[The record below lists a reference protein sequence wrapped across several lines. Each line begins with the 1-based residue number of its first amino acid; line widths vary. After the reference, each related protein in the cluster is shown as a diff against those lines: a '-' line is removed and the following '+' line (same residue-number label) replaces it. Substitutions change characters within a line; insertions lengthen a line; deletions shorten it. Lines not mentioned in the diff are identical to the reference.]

1 MPDGTTLLERA
12 GPAVS
17 VPPPLPHAFGR
28 VIAAATI
35 GTALEWFDFFL
46 YGVVAPLVF
55 DTLFF
60 PKLDPVVGIIAVWG
74 TFAAGFLARPLG
86 GIFFGHFGDQ
96 LGRKW
101 PVIQA
106 VAVMGTASALIG
118 CLPGYASI
126 GIAAPLL
133 LLLLRFIQGFALG
146 GESIGAA
153 LLAIEWAPKEKRGFY
168 GAFPQAAGPIG
179 IICASLMV
187 IPLSYFLG
195 SGFTAWAWRL
205 PFMASF
211 VLMLVACG
219 LLLNVSES
227 MVFLRAKAEEKVSK
241 TPVTDVVRGYKK
253 PWAIATAIAAGS
265 SAFSYLVTIF
275 AMAYGV
281 RTLHMTTSVLTT
293 AYLLSN
299 ILALFT
305 MPAFGRLSDKVGR
318 RPLWATG
325 VILAMLYIT
334 LFFFILGTKNPLL
347 VVLAI
352 TLGAGVIHPLMFGP
366 EGSIIPELF
375 STNVRFSGA
384 SLGKQIGTLLG
395 GGVAPMLATAL
406 LAWSHGAFWSVDLYY
421 IVVGA
426 IALTALWYAKETS
439 RSEL

>member
-1 MPDGTTLLERA
+1 MPDGTTLLERP
-12 GPAVS
+12 GPATA
-17 VPPPLPHAFGR
+17 VPAELPHAFGR

-55 DTLFF
+55 DVLFF
-60 PKLDPVVGIIAVWG
+60 PRLNPVVGIIAVWG

-86 GIFFGHFGDQ
+86 GIFFGHFGDRM
-96 LGRKW
+96 GRKW

-106 VAVMGTASALIG
+106 VAIMGTASMLIG

-133 LLLLRFIQGFALG
+133 LLLLRFVQGFALG

-179 IICASLMV
+179 IITASLMV

-205 PFMASF
+205 PFLSSF
-211 VLMLVACG
+211 LLMLIACG
-219 LLLNVSES
+219 LLWSVSDS
-227 MVFLRAKAEEKVSK
+227 MVFLRAKAEEKISK
-241 TPVTDVVRGYKK
+241 TPVTDVVRGYQK

-265 SAFSYLVTIF
+265 STFSYLVTIF
-275 AMAYGV
+275 AMAYGA
-281 RTLHMTTSVLTT
+281 RTLGMATSTLTI
-293 AYLLSN
+293 AYLCGN
-299 ILALFT
+299 VLALFT
-305 MPAFGRLSDKVGR
+305 MPAFGRLSDRVGR
-318 RPLWATG
+318 RPLWGTG
-325 VILAMLYIT
+325 MVLAMAYIT
-334 LFFFILGTKNPLL
+334 LFFFILGTRNPLL
-347 VVLAI
+347 VILGI

-375 STNVRFSGA
+375 PTKVRFSGA

-406 LAWSHGAFWSVDLYY
+406 LAWSNKAFWSVDVYF
-421 IVVGA
+421 IAVGV
-426 IALTALWYAKETS
+426 IALTALYFARETS

>member
-1 MPDGTTLLERA
+1 MPDGTTLLERV
-12 GPAVS
+12 GPVVS

-106 VAVMGTASALIG
+106 VAIMGVASALIG

-133 LLLLRFIQGFALG
+133 LLLLRFVQGFALG

-179 IICASLMV
+179 IITASLMV

-195 SGFTAWAWRL
+195 SGFTAWGWRL

-211 VLMLVACG
+211 VLMLVAAG
-219 LLLNVSES
+219 LLLTVSDS
-227 MVFLRAKAEEKVSK
+227 MVFLRAKAEERVSK
-241 TPVTDVVRGYKK
+241 TPVTDVLRGYKK

-265 SAFSYLVTIF
+265 STFSYLVTIF
-275 AMAYGV
+275 AMGYGA
-281 RTLHMTTSVLTT
+281 RTLHMSTGMLTT
-293 AYLLSN
+293 GFLLGN
-299 ILALFT
+299 VVALFA
-305 MPAFGRLSDKVGR
+305 MPAFGRVSDKLGR

-325 VILAMLYIT
+325 VILAMLYVT
-334 LFFFILGTKNPLL
+334 LFFFVLSTKNPLL

-352 TLGAGVIHPLMFGP
+352 MLGAGLIHPLMFGP

-375 STNVRFSGA
+375 NTSVRFSGA

-395 GGVAPMLATAL
+395 GGVATMVATAL
-406 LAWSHGAFWSVDLYY
+406 LAWSHGAFWSVDVYF

-426 IALTALWYAKETS
+426 IALTALYYARETS

>member
-1 MPDGTTLLERA
+1 MPDGTTLLERV

-17 VPPPLPHAFGR
+17 GPPPLPHAFGR

-106 VAVMGTASALIG
+106 VAIMGVASALIG

-133 LLLLRFIQGFALG
+133 LLLLRFVQGFALG
-146 GESIGAA
+146 GEFIGAA

-179 IICASLMV
+179 IITASLMV

-195 SGFTAWAWRL
+195 SGFTAWGWRL

-211 VLMLVACG
+211 VLMLVAAG
-219 LLLNVSES
+219 LLLTVSDS
-227 MVFLRAKAEEKVSK
+227 MVFLRAKAEERVSK
-241 TPVTDVVRGYKK
+241 TPVTDVLRGYKK

-265 SAFSYLVTIF
+265 STFSYLVTIF
-275 AMAYGV
+275 AMGYGA
-281 RTLHMTTSVLTT
+281 RTLHMSTGMLTT
-293 AYLLSN
+293 GFLLGN
-299 ILALFT
+299 VVALFA
-305 MPAFGRLSDKVGR
+305 MPAFGRVSDKLGR

-325 VILAMLYIT
+325 VILAMLYVT
-334 LFFFILGTKNPLL
+334 LFFFVLSTKNSLL

-352 TLGAGVIHPLMFGP
+352 TLGAGLIHPLMFGP

-375 STNVRFSGA
+375 NTSVRFSGA

-406 LAWSHGAFWSVDLYY
+406 LAWSHGAFWSVDVYF

-426 IALTALWYAKETS
+426 IALTALYYARETS

>member
-1 MPDGTTLLERA
+1 MPDGTTLLERV

-106 VAVMGTASALIG
+106 GAIMGVASALIG

-133 LLLLRFIQGFALG
+133 LLLLRFVQGFALG

-179 IICASLMV
+179 IITASLMV

-195 SGFTAWAWRL
+195 SGFTAWGWRL

-211 VLMLVACG
+211 VLMLVAAG
-219 LLLNVSES
+219 LLLTVSDS
-227 MVFLRAKAEEKVSK
+227 MVFLRAKAEERVSK
-241 TPVTDVVRGYKK
+241 TPVTDVLRGYKK

-265 SAFSYLVTIF
+265 STFSYLVTIF
-275 AMAYGV
+275 AMGYGA
-281 RTLHMTTSVLTT
+281 RTLHMSTGMLTT
-293 AYLLSN
+293 GFLLGN
-299 ILALFT
+299 VVALFA
-305 MPAFGRLSDKVGR
+305 MPAFGRVSDKLGR

-325 VILAMLYIT
+325 VILAMLYVT
-334 LFFFILGTKNPLL
+334 LFFFVLSTKNPLL

-352 TLGAGVIHPLMFGP
+352 TLGAGLIHPLMFGP
-366 EGSIIPELF
+366 ECSIIPELF
-375 STNVRFSGA
+375 NTSVRFSGA

-395 GGVAPMLATAL
+395 GGVAPMVATAL
-406 LAWSHGAFWSVDLYY
+406 LAWSHGAFWSVDVYF

-426 IALTALWYAKETS
+426 IALTALYYARETS

>member
-1 MPDGTTLLERA
+1 MPEGIILTPGTEPIGAAA
-12 GPAVS
+12 GALS
-17 VPPPLPHAFGR
+17 HGFRR

-35 GTALEWFDFFL
+35 GTALEWYDFFL

-60 PKLDPVVGIIAVWG
+60 PKLDPVVGLIAVWG

-86 GIFFGHFGDQ
+86 GIFFGHFGDR

-101 PVIQA
+101 PVFQA
-106 VAVMGTASALIG
+106 VALMGAASMLIG

-126 GIAAPLL
+126 GIAAPIL
-133 LLLLRFIQGFALG
+133 LLLLRFLQGFALG

-179 IICASLMV
+179 IITASLMV

-195 SGFTAWAWRL
+195 SGFVAWAWRI
-205 PFMASF
+205 PFLFSF
-211 VLMLVACG
+211 VLVLIAGG
-219 LLLNVSES
+219 LLLSVTES

-241 TPVTDVVRGYKK
+241 TPVTDVLRGYKT

-275 AMAYGV
+275 AMAYGA
-281 RTLHMTTSVLTT
+281 RSLGMSTGLLTT
-293 AYLLSN
+293 GFLAGN
-299 ILALFT
+299 VVALFT
-305 MPAFGRLSDKVGR
+305 MPGFGRLSDKLGR

-325 VILAMLYIT
+325 VILAMAYVSV
-334 LFFFILGTKNPLL
+334 FFVLLGTRNPVFVILGI
-347 VVLAI
+347 V
-352 TLGAGVIHPLMFGP
+352 LGAGIIHPLMFGP

-375 STNVRFSGA
+375 PTTVRFSGA
-384 SLGKQIGTLLG
+384 SLGKQMGTLLG
-395 GGVAPMLATAL
+395 GGLAPMVATAL
-406 LAWSHGAFWSVDLYY
+406 LAWSDRAFWSVDLYY
-421 IVVGA
+421 IAIGA
-426 IALTALWYAKETS
+426 VALGALWFARETS

>member
-1 MPDGTTLLERA
+1 MPDGTTLLERV

-106 VAVMGTASALIG
+106 VAIMGVASALIG

-133 LLLLRFIQGFALG
+133 LLLLRFVQGFALG

-179 IICASLMV
+179 IITASLMV

-195 SGFTAWAWRL
+195 SGFTAWGWRL

-211 VLMLVACG
+211 VLMLVAAG
-219 LLLNVSES
+219 LLLTVSDS
-227 MVFLRAKAEEKVSK
+227 MVFLRAKAEERVSK
-241 TPVTDVVRGYKK
+241 TPVTDVLRGYKK

-265 SAFSYLVTIF
+265 STFSYLVTIF
-275 AMAYGV
+275 AMGYGA
-281 RTLHMTTSVLTT
+281 RTLHMSTGMLTT
-293 AYLLSN
+293 GFLLGN
-299 ILALFT
+299 VVALFA
-305 MPAFGRLSDKVGR
+305 MPAFGRVSDKLGR

-325 VILAMLYIT
+325 VILAMLYVT
-334 LFFFILGTKNPLL
+334 LFFFVLSTKNPLL

-352 TLGAGVIHPLMFGP
+352 MLGAGLIHPLMFGP

-375 STNVRFSGA
+375 NTSVRFSGA

-395 GGVAPMLATAL
+395 GGVAPMVATAL
-406 LAWSHGAFWSVDLYY
+406 LAWSHGAFWSVDVYF

-426 IALTALWYAKETS
+426 IALTALYYARETS

>member
-1 MPDGTTLLERA
+1 MPDGTMVLDRA
-12 GPAVS
+12 GPAAS
-17 VPPPLPHAFGR
+17 IPPPLPHAFER
-28 VIAAATI
+28 VIAAATL
-35 GTALEWFDFFL
+35 GTALEWYDFFL

-106 VAVMGTASALIG
+106 VAIMGTASMLIG

-133 LLLLRFIQGFALG
+133 LLVLRFIQGFALG

-153 LLAIEWAPKEKRGFY
+153 LLAVEWAPVEKRGFY

-187 IPLSYFLG
+187 IPLSTFLG
-195 SGFTAWAWRL
+195 SGFTAWAWRI
-205 PFMASF
+205 PFLVSF
-211 VLMLVACG
+211 ALMLVACG
-219 LLLNVSES
+219 LLLTVTES
-227 MVFLRAKAEEKVSK
+227 MVFLRAKADSKVSK
-241 TPVTDVVRGYKK
+241 TPVTDVLRGYKK

-265 SAFSYLVTIF
+265 SSFSYLVTIF
-275 AMAYGV
+275 AMAYGA
-281 RTLHMTTSVLTT
+281 RTLHMSTGLLTT
-293 AYLLSN
+293 GFLLGN
-299 ILALFT
+299 VVALFA
-305 MPAFGRLSDKVGR
+305 MPSFGRLSDKLGR

-325 VILAMLYIT
+325 VILAMLYVSV
-334 LFFFILGTKNPLL
+334 FFFIIGTKNPLL

-352 TLGAGVIHPLMFGP
+352 TLGAGLIHPLMFGP

-395 GGVAPMLATAL
+395 GGLAPMLATAL

-421 IVVGA
+421 IAVGG
-426 IALTALWYAKETS
+426 IALTALWFARETS

>member
-1 MPDGTTLLERA
+1 MPDGTTLLERV

-17 VPPPLPHAFGR
+17 GPPPLPHAFGR

-106 VAVMGTASALIG
+106 VAIMGVASALIG

-133 LLLLRFIQGFALG
+133 LLLLRFVQGFALG

-179 IICASLMV
+179 IITASLMV

-195 SGFTAWAWRL
+195 SGFTAWGWRL

-211 VLMLVACG
+211 VLMLVAAG
-219 LLLNVSES
+219 LLLTVSDS
-227 MVFLRAKAEEKVSK
+227 MVFLRAKAEERVSK
-241 TPVTDVVRGYKK
+241 TPVTDVLRGYKK

-265 SAFSYLVTIF
+265 STFSYLVTIF
-275 AMAYGV
+275 AMGYGA
-281 RTLHMTTSVLTT
+281 RTLHMSTGMLTT
-293 AYLLSN
+293 GFLLGN
-299 ILALFT
+299 VVALFA
-305 MPAFGRLSDKVGR
+305 MPAFGRVSDKLGR

-325 VILAMLYIT
+325 VILAMLYVSAV
-334 LFFFILGTKNPLL
+334 LFRPQHEE
-347 VVLAI
+347 LAV
-352 TLGAGVIHPLMFGP
+352 GRAGHHARRRFDPSAHVRAGRQHHPRAVQRPACGSAGP
-366 EGSIIPELF
+366 RSA
-375 STNVRFSGA
+375 SKSGRCWA
-384 SLGKQIGTLLG
+384 AVWHRCWRPRCWPGRTARSGRWMCTSSWW
-395 GGVAPMLATAL
+395 AP
-406 LAWSHGAFWSVDLYY
+406 
-421 IVVGA
+421 
-426 IALTALWYAKETS
+426 S
-439 RSEL
+439 R

>member
-1 MPDGTTLLERA
+1 
-12 GPAVS
+12 
-17 VPPPLPHAFGR
+17 
-28 VIAAATI
+28 
-35 GTALEWFDFFL
+35 
-46 YGVVAPLVF
+46 
-55 DTLFF
+55 
-60 PKLDPVVGIIAVWG
+60 
-74 TFAAGFLARPLG
+74 
-86 GIFFGHFGDQ
+86 
-96 LGRKW
+96 
-101 PVIQA
+101 
-106 VAVMGTASALIG
+106 
-118 CLPGYASI
+118 
-126 GIAAPLL
+126 
-133 LLLLRFIQGFALG
+133 
-146 GESIGAA
+146 
-153 LLAIEWAPKEKRGFY
+153 LLAIEWAPTEKRGFY

-205 PFMASF
+205 PFLASF

-219 LLLNVSES
+219 LLLSVSES

-275 AMAYGV
+275 AMAYGA
-281 RTLHMTTSVLTT
+281 RTLHMTTSVLTI

-299 ILALFT
+299 VLALFT

-325 VILAMLYIT
+325 VILAMLYVS
-334 LFFFILGTKNPLL
+334 LFFFILSTKNPLL
-347 VVLAI
+347 VILAI

-375 STNVRFSGA
+375 NTSVRFSGA

-395 GGVAPMLATAL
+395 GGLAPMLATAL

-426 IALTALWYAKETS
+426 IALTALWYARETS

>member
-1 MPDGTTLLERA
+1 M
-12 GPAVS
+12 
-17 VPPPLPHAFGR
+17 
-28 VIAAATI
+28 
-35 GTALEWFDFFL
+35 
-46 YGVVAPLVF
+46 
-55 DTLFF
+55 
-60 PKLDPVVGIIAVWG
+60 WG

-106 VAVMGTASALIG
+106 VAIMGVASALIG

-133 LLLLRFIQGFALG
+133 LLLLRFVQGFALG
-146 GESIGAA
+146 GEFIGAA

-179 IICASLMV
+179 IITASLMV

-195 SGFTAWAWRL
+195 SGFTAWGWRL

-211 VLMLVACG
+211 VLMLVAAG
-219 LLLNVSES
+219 LLLTVSDS
-227 MVFLRAKAEEKVSK
+227 MVFLRAKAEERVSK
-241 TPVTDVVRGYKK
+241 TPVTDVLRGYKK

-265 SAFSYLVTIF
+265 STFSYLVTIF
-275 AMAYGV
+275 AMGYGA
-281 RTLHMTTSVLTT
+281 RTLHMSTGMLTT
-293 AYLLSN
+293 GFLLGN
-299 ILALFT
+299 VVALFA
-305 MPAFGRLSDKVGR
+305 MPAFGRVSDKLGR

-325 VILAMLYIT
+325 VILAMLYVT
-334 LFFFILGTKNPLL
+334 LFFFVLSTKNSLL

-352 TLGAGVIHPLMFGP
+352 TLGAGLIHPLMFGP

-375 STNVRFSGA
+375 NTSVRFSGA

-406 LAWSHGAFWSVDLYY
+406 LAWSHGAFWSVD
-421 IVVGA
+421 V
-426 IALTALWYAKETS
+426 WTS
-439 RSEL
+439 SWWAPSR

>member
-1 MPDGTTLLERA
+1 MPDGTTLLERV

-106 VAVMGTASALIG
+106 VAIMGVASALIG

-133 LLLLRFIQGFALG
+133 LLLLRIVQGFALG

-179 IICASLMV
+179 IITASLMV

-195 SGFTAWAWRL
+195 SGFTAWGWRL

-211 VLMLVACG
+211 VLMLVAAG
-219 LLLNVSES
+219 LLLTVSDS
-227 MVFLRAKAEEKVSK
+227 MVFLRAKAEERVSK
-241 TPVTDVVRGYKK
+241 TPVTDVLRGYKK

-265 SAFSYLVTIF
+265 STFSYLVTIF
-275 AMAYGV
+275 AMGYGA
-281 RTLHMTTSVLTT
+281 RTLHMSTGMLTT
-293 AYLLSN
+293 GFLLGN
-299 ILALFT
+299 VVALFA
-305 MPAFGRLSDKVGR
+305 MPAFGRVSDKLGR

-325 VILAMLYIT
+325 VILAMLYLT
-334 LFFFILGTKNPLL
+334 LFFFVLSTKNPLL

-352 TLGAGVIHPLMFGP
+352 MLGAGLIHPLMFGP

-375 STNVRFSGA
+375 NTSVRFSGA

-395 GGVAPMLATAL
+395 GGVAPMVATAL
-406 LAWSHGAFWSVDLYY
+406 LAWSHGAFWSVDVYF

-426 IALTALWYAKETS
+426 IALTALYYARETS

>member
-1 MPDGTTLLERA
+1 V
-12 GPAVS
+12 VS

-106 VAVMGTASALIG
+106 VAIMGVASALIG

-133 LLLLRFIQGFALG
+133 LLLLRFVQGFALG

-179 IICASLMV
+179 IITASLMV

-195 SGFTAWAWRL
+195 SGFTAWGWRL

-211 VLMLVACG
+211 VLMLVAAG
-219 LLLNVSES
+219 LLLTVSDS
-227 MVFLRAKAEEKVSK
+227 MVFLRAKAEERVSK
-241 TPVTDVVRGYKK
+241 TPVTDVLRGYKK

-265 SAFSYLVTIF
+265 STFSYLVTIF
-275 AMAYGV
+275 AMGYGA
-281 RTLHMTTSVLTT
+281 RTLHMSTGMLTT
-293 AYLLSN
+293 GFLLGN
-299 ILALFT
+299 VVALFA
-305 MPAFGRLSDKVGR
+305 MPAFGRVSDKLGR

-325 VILAMLYIT
+325 VILAMLYVT
-334 LFFFILGTKNPLL
+334 LFFFVLSTKNPLL

-352 TLGAGVIHPLMFGP
+352 MLGAGLIHPLMFGP

-375 STNVRFSGA
+375 NTSVRFSGA

-395 GGVAPMLATAL
+395 GGVAPMVATAL
-406 LAWSHGAFWSVDLYY
+406 LAWSHGAFWSVDVYF

-426 IALTALWYAKETS
+426 IALTALYYARETS